1 MAIGFLATNNQ
12 TKMKRYLRRFTFTIG
27 VLIAIVVL
35 VNTRS
40 FADKKDRDD
49 LKVLL
54 SIDTETLSGI
64 EFALKGDESNATTEK
79 RIKIFNSARQLIYES
94 RDKADKKLTL
104 LLRRSDL
111 VLQTESS
118 SYYLLGD

>member
-1 MAIGFLATNNQ
+1 
-12 TKMKRYLRRFTFTIG
+12 MKRYLKRFTFTIG

-54 SIDTETLSGI
+54 SIDSETLSGI